1 MSSSESQD
9 LPVDGS
15 LDAMNASDESS
26 ARTKRETLDASL
38 LGIITA
44 KPILSD
50 DGEVIDFEY
59 LTANRVLQRTHGISP
74 EELVGNRMLGVFPE
88 LADHHTFPYY
98 CDVAITGEPI
108 VFESDF
114 QSDELDIHVVVS
126 ISKPSPDYI
135 TITFVEVSEI
145 VRVTDALAELNGLSG
160 TEIDLEAYIQGTLD
174 IGRRAFNAGRAY
186 QISFHDQG
194 YSVIAQVGAQG
205 APDVKRPLPTDIA
218 LGLSEPGVVKMM
230 RDLKNDSNIDDAS
243 AANLPFLSFI
253 ASSFI
258 AGEQI
263 VGALV
268 FCNEVARRRE
278 PTTSELKLVRTL
290 AESVGAR
297 VRLEAAN
304 KTLKQRNIDL
314 ERFAS
319 LVSHDLKA
327 PMRTIRLLSEM
338 LAGYLVKDPEADV
351 ILGELRNNA
360 DQAQNMIKS
369 LRDFAQLGAA
379 GLQIEAVD
387 VRGAVEDCL
396 HRLAADMKDAAAQV
410 DIAVDGKVLAD
421 RTLLIQVFSN
431 LILNA
436 LKYSGRDDPV
446 IRIESRD
453 KSDNDI
459 TICVTDNGNGIDP
472 RYAERIFELFRR
484 VPGSEK
490 KSEGEGVGLAVCRK
504 IVESLGGKI
513 WLDTDNTTGAC
524 FCLTLPTAD

>member
-1 MSSSESQD
+1 MSSNESQD

-15 LDAMNASDESS
+15 LDTMSASDVGF
-26 ARTKRETLDASL
+26 ARMKRETLDASL

-44 KPILSD
+44 KPVFSD

-74 EELVGNRMLGVFPE
+74 EDLVGNRMLGVFPE

-98 CDVAITGEPI
+98 CDVARTGEPI
-108 VFESDF
+108 IFESDF

-145 VRVTDALAELNGLSG
+145 VRVSDALAELNALSG
-160 TEIDLEAYIQGTLD
+160 TEIDLEAYIQGALD
-174 IGRRAFNAGRAY
+174 IGRRAFNASRAY
-186 QISFHDQG
+186 QLSFHEQG
-194 YSVIAQVGAQG
+194 YSAKAQVGA
-205 APDVKRPLPTDIA
+205 AVTPEVKRPLPTDVA
-218 LGLSEPGVVKMM
+218 LELCPPGTVKTV
-230 RDLKNDSNIDDAS
+230 RNLNTHVDADAD
-243 AANLPFLSFI
+243 AAAKLPFLSFI
-253 ASSFI
+253 AASFMSD
-258 AGEQI
+258 EQT

-268 FCNEVARRRE
+268 FCSKVARRRE
-278 PTTSELKLVRTL
+278 PTPSELKLVRTL

-297 VRLEAAN
+297 ARLDAVDKA
-304 KTLKQRNIDL
+304 LKQRNLDL

-327 PMRTIRLLSEM
+327 PLRTIRLLSEM
-338 LAGYLVKDPEADV
+338 LTEYVVKGPEADV
-351 ILGELRNNA
+351 IMSELRNNA

-387 VRGAVEDCL
+387 VGSAVEDCL
-396 HRLAADMKDAAAQV
+396 HRLAADMQDASAQV
-410 DIAVDGKVLAD
+410 EILVDAKVLAD

-436 LKYSGRDDPV
+436 IKYAGRDDPV
-446 IRIESRD
+446 IRIESYE
-453 KSDNDI
+453 KSDKDLV
-459 TICVTDNGNGIDP
+459 ICVTDNGNGIDS

-524 FCLTLPTAD
+524 FCVALPRAE

>member
-1 MSSSESQD
+1 MSPNESQD
-9 LPVDGS
+9 LPAGGS
-15 LDAMNASDESS
+15 LDAMSASDESS
-26 ARTKRETLDASL
+26 ARMKRETLDASL

-44 KPILSD
+44 KPIYSD

-74 EELVGNRMLGVFPE
+74 EDLVGNRMLGVFPE

-98 CDVAITGEPI
+98 CDVARTGEPI

-145 VRVTDALAELNGLSG
+145 VRVTDALAELNALSG
-160 TEIDLEAYIQGTLD
+160 TAVDLEAYIEGTLD
-174 IGRRAFNAGRAY
+174 IGRRAFNASRAY

-194 YSVIAQVGAQG
+194 YNVIAQVGTQG

-218 LGLSEPGVVKMM
+218 LELCQPGAVKTL
-230 RDLKNDSNIDDAS
+230 RNLNNHVDADS
-243 AANLPFLSFI
+243 AADLPFLSFI
-253 ASSFI
+253 AASFM
-258 AGEQI
+258 AGEQT

-268 FCNEVARRRE
+268 FCSKVARRRE
-278 PTTSELKLVRTL
+278 PTPSELKLVTTL

-297 VRLEAAN
+297 VRLNAAN
-304 KTLKQRNIDL
+304 KALKQRNQDL

-327 PMRTIRLLSEM
+327 PLRTIRLLSEM
-338 LAGYLVKDPEADV
+338 LAGYLVKEPEADV

-387 VRGAVEDCL
+387 VGGAVEDCL
-396 HRLAADMKDAAAQV
+396 NRLAADMQDASAQV
-410 DIAVDGKVLAD
+410 DILVDGKVLAD

-436 LKYSGRDDPV
+436 IKYAGRDDPT
-446 IRIESRD
+446 IRIESYD
-453 KSDNDI
+453 ESEKDL

-504 IVESLGGKI
+504 IVESLGGRI
-513 WLDTDNTTGAC
+513 WLDVENATGAC
-524 FCLTLPTAD
+524 FCFTLPRAD

>member
-1 MSSSESQD
+1 MSSNESQD

-15 LDAMNASDESS
+15 LDAMSASNEST
-26 ARTKRETLDASL
+26 ARMQRETLDASL

-44 KPILSD
+44 KPVFSD

-59 LTANRVLQRTHGISP
+59 LTANRVLQRTLGISP
-74 EELVGNRMLGVFPE
+74 EDLVGNRMLGVFPE

-98 CDVAITGEPI
+98 CDVAVTGEPI

-145 VRVTDALAELNGLSG
+145 VRITDALAELNALSG

-186 QISFHDQG
+186 QISFHDHG

-205 APDVKRPLPTDIA
+205 APEVKRPLPTDIA
-218 LGLSEPGVVKMM
+218 LELCQSGTVKTV
-230 RDLKNDSNIDDAS
+230 RNLNDHMDAAS
-243 AANLPFLSFI
+243 AGDVPFLSFI
-253 ASSFI
+253 AASFMT
-258 AGEQI
+258 GEQT

-268 FCNEVARRRE
+268 FCSKVARRRE
-278 PTTSELKLVRTL
+278 PTPSELKLVSTL
-290 AESVGAR
+290 AESAGAR
-297 VRLEAAN
+297 VRLDAAN
-304 KTLKQRNIDL
+304 KALKQRNLDL

-338 LAGYLVKDPEADV
+338 LADYLVTDPEADA

-387 VRGAVEDCL
+387 VGGAVEDCL
-396 HRLAADMKDAAAQV
+396 NRLTADMQEASAQV
-410 DIAVDGKVLAD
+410 DVIVDGKVLAD

-436 LKYSGRDDPV
+436 IKYAGRDDTT
-446 IRIESRD
+446 IRIESYD
-453 KSDNDI
+453 ESEKDL
-459 TICVTDNGNGIDP
+459 TICVTDDGDGIDP

-513 WLDTDNTTGAC
+513 WLDADYATGAC
-524 FCLTLPTAD
+524 FCITLPKAD